1 MYNLVNIIRNYGS
14 AEKPITNKEIA
25 SKLKITEVCVRHK
38 INQARC
44 EGIPI
49 CSCTIGYFYSED
61 KEDILETV
69 RSLNGRVISVE
80 KAVSGLLN
88 ALSTTM

>member
-1 MYNLVNIIRNYGS
+1 MYKVINTIRNYGS
-14 AEKPITNKEIA
+14 AEKPITNKEI
-25 SKLKITEVCVRHK
+25 SRMLKITETCVRHK
-38 INQARC
+38 INQAIC

-49 CSCTIGYFYSED
+49 CSCQIGYFYSED

-88 ALSTTM
+88 ALATTM